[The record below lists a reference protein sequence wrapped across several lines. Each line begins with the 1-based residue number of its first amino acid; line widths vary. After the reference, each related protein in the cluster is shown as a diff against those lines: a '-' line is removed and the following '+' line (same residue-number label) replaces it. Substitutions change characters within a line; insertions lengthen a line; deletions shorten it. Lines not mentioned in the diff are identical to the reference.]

1 MYIKEVYCTSF
12 LCGKRFIKT
21 CTSIMLLFKHK
32 VNMKLNKRRKKLIN
46 ILLENYGILSGAFLA
61 SKLDV
66 TSRTI
71 RNDIKYINEL
81 SKLIG
86 CQIDSIVGR
95 GYSLVIFDKNLFEK
109 TLSSNDKSYTFID
122 KRLNDE
128 TTLIIKNTLSIN
140 NYTFQQITDLL
151 HISDST

>member
-1 MYIKEVYCTSF
+1 
-12 LCGKRFIKT
+12 
-21 CTSIMLLFKHK
+21 
-32 VNMKLNKRRKKLIN
+32 MKLNKRRKKLIN
-46 ILLENYGILSGAFLA
+46 ILLENDGILSGAFLA

-151 HISDST
+151 HISD

>member
-1 MYIKEVYCTSF
+1 MWKKVY
-12 LCGKRFIKT
+12 KT

-46 ILLENYGILSGAFLA
+46 ILLENDGILSGAFLA

-81 SKLIG
+81 SKLRTV
-86 CQIDSIVGR
+86 SIV
-95 GYSLVIFDKNLFEK
+95 
-109 TLSSNDKSYTFID
+109 TL
-122 KRLNDE
+122 RR
-128 TTLIIKNTLSIN
+128 
-140 NYTFQQITDLL
+140 
-151 HISDST
+151 